1 MPHAKIPKSFDSL
14 SEAMTHLQ
22 IETAAE
28 AKRALASDPDKL
40 HRIEEML
47 KSWGL

>member
-28 AKRALASDPDKL
+28 AKRRGCPPRTSHP
-40 HRIEEML
+40 
-47 KSWGL
+47 